1 MYVYIICECVRY
13 LMYTHILPYRN
24 KKLFV
29 QKNVTVKKKNHFSAI
44 VTTKHYG
51 AASRKVKMTVPS

>member
-13 LMYTHILPYRN
+13 LTYTHILPYRN

-29 QKNVTVKKKNHFSAI
+29 QKNVTVKKKKSLFCNSYNQALW
-44 VTTKHYG
+44 
-51 AASRKVKMTVPS
+51 SCQQES